1 MSEPYPISCIS
12 CRRKKIKCNKHRPCN
27 QCFKRKVICEFPSTF
42 RNIEINTNNEGKS
55 TDEIK
60 ASDDGPLVHDVSIYK
75 LEQEKDEI
83 VNKNI
88 QLTEQNKQLL
98 NKLNQYNIQ
107 ANYFEQKSISNEPQA
122 FKISGETSELGKK
135 FYGPQSSSF
144 MLESL
149 KNSQPLDPN
158 QYPKNFLDKDN
169 NTKIEKSLIKK
180 DLPRVLYH
188 NYNFED
194 NYRIIHTLVEKF
206 FSNYSSNFYKTFISK
221 IDILK
226 FLNHYE
232 NIEDIHWENDDELL
246 LLLMILIISVE
257 RLTPMEF
264 IEIFNIKESE
274 YSDYKNNLIQNNLT
288 YSFEKLRH
296 NLIFESILT
305 IQSYILCTE
314 WYFIEQRYEEC
325 WSMMF
330 HTCSIAYSIG
340 LHVTNKLRLN
350 EINMN
355 DADDEL
361 KDIAKLKVWFS
372 LRILSDKVCSILGR
386 PNPISIQVNSIL
398 LKNSQGYSKI
408 NLSQN
413 KTSILLKI
421 GLSQCIRLSNM
432 MLIENFMIDFTIN
445 DLLNLNSKFE
455 EEINLLELYLHE
467 AEINESIEESP
478 ASTSSLRNNAGE
490 SAEEADSS
498 KELSYDEL
506 NYLPVKI
513 EQMNLLND
521 LIIFYV
527 NKAKLFEPFIIKFS
541 NIEKDSILIL
551 DNLSNSILN
560 FLKLTY
566 KFVNK
571 FEIKLSKYDLRQL
584 KLGKYF
590 RINFPFLNSFIYQGI
605 IIIFTLL
612 NYKFKDF
619 VNLKYTPKFDN
630 NKFLID
636 LKQRL
641 SNMLSVDKNFNEK
654 IWSINVT
661 YLVNKNIEIIDV
673 ILEHQKKNLELDF
686 ENPLMNNQLFNSTND
701 ILNFNW
707 NDPFWITHP
716 DNLPYYLSSPNEEAR
731 KQTEEEMEQSLSS
744 LFKRAKDKNNDS
756 DLSSQ
761 LEQPKPSKNEMFNIN
776 NQYGDLWD
784 DLNKSKKIKLEDILP
799 EDQDFGFR
807 ES

>member
-12 CRRKKIKCNKHRPCN
+12 CRRKKIKCNKQKPCN
-27 QCFKRKVICEFPSTF
+27 QCLKRKVICEFPSTF
-42 RNIEINTNNEGKS
+42 RNIEINTN
-55 TDEIK
+55 DEAK
-60 ASDDGPLVHDVSIYK
+60 TNDDGPLVDDVNIYK

-83 VNKNI
+83 LNKNI

-107 ANYFEQKSISNEPQA
+107 ANYFEQKSDISHEPQA

-144 MLESL
+144 MLETL
-149 KNSQPLDPN
+149 KNSQPLDSN

-226 FLNHYE
+226 FLNNYE

-246 LLLMILIISVE
+246 LLLMILIISIE
-257 RLTPMEF
+257 RLTPIEF

-467 AEINESIEESP
+467 VEINESIEESP
-478 ASTSSLRNNAGE
+478 ASTSSLRNNVGE

-571 FEIKLSKYDLRQL
+571 FEIKLSKYGLRQL

-636 LKQRL
+636 LKQQL
-641 SNMLSVDKNFNEK
+641 CNMLSVDKNFNEK

-661 YLVNKNIEIIDV
+661 YLANKNIEIIDV
-673 ILEHQKKNLELDF
+673 ILDNQKKNLELDF

-716 DNLPYYLSSPNEEAR
+716 DNLPYYLSSPNEESR
-731 KQTEEEMEQSLSS
+731 KQTEEEMEQSLSN
-744 LFKRAKDKNNDS
+744 LFKRAKDKNDDS

-761 LEQPKPSKNEMFNIN
+761 LEQPKPSKNEMFNLN
-776 NQYGDLWD
+776 NQYDDLWD

-807 ES
+807 EP